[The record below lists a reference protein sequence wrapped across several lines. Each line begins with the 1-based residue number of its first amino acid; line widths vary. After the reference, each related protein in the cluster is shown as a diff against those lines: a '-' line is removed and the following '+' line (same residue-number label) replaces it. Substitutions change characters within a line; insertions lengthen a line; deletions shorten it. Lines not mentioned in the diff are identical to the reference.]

1 MLLDGIRGKFITF
14 EGVEG
19 AGKSTQSK
27 KLVDYFNDNNVK
39 SVWTREPGGC
49 KEAEEIRGIVV
60 SGAKNKW
67 DSLTELLLMN
77 ASRRVHTTKKIQPL
91 LKDGFTIV
99 SDRYFDSSV
108 AYQGYGHKMNLD
120 DVYKVQDMVVG
131 DFKPDLTII
140 LDLDV
145 VEGLLRTGLRGE
157 RNRFEDMTLEFHE
170 RVRSGFKEIAK
181 REPDR
186 CRLINVSNKTEEE
199 VFEDIISIVKEQ
211 FKL

>member
-1 MLLDGIRGKFITF
+1 MSLDGVRGKFITF

-27 KLVDYFNDNNVK
+27 RLVDYFNDNNIK
-39 SVWTREPGGC
+39 SIWTREPGGC
-49 KEAEEIRGIVV
+49 KEAEEIREVVV

-77 ASRRVHTTKKIQPL
+77 TSRRVHTTKKIQPL

-108 AYQGYGHKMNLD
+108 AYQGYGHRMNLD
-120 DVYKVQDMVVG
+120 DVYKIQDMVVG

-145 VEGLLRTGLRGE
+145 VEGLLRTGLRGD

-170 RVRSGFKEIAK
+170 RVRKGFKEIVK
-181 REPDR
+181 MEPNR
-186 CRLINVSNKTEEE
+186 CKLVDVTDKSEEE
-199 VFEDIISIVKEQ
+199 VFNEIITLVEKN
-211 FKL
+211 F